1 MLLGGALVLM
11 RRRTRLLVAMP
22 LAILTGHSQAAGDQA
37 MGEKKQDSN
46 FSFATS
52 AGLSKFDTELADTVE
67 LTDENS
73 AGFVLGLGYS
83 VSDELAVEASYGLLG
98 KAGVNT
104 GWVDYSSLA
113 LNLQY
118 RPEVVSYGKLRG
130 QFKLGMNRLF
140 YDGAKGLNLDK
151 KSTDVLTF
159 AVGVDYTVN
168 TNDAVEFMFT
178 SYAEDAHFYSV
189 GYRHN
194 F

>member
-1 MLLGGALVLM
+1 M
-11 RRRTRLLVAMP
+11 
-22 LAILTGHSQAAGDQA
+22 
-37 MGEKKQDSN
+37 
-46 FSFATS
+46 
-52 AGLSKFDTELADTVE
+52 
-67 LTDENS
+67 
-73 AGFVLGLGYS
+73 
-83 VSDELAVEASYGLLG
+83 
-98 KAGVNT
+98 
-104 GWVDYSSLA
+104 
-113 LNLQY
+113 NLQY